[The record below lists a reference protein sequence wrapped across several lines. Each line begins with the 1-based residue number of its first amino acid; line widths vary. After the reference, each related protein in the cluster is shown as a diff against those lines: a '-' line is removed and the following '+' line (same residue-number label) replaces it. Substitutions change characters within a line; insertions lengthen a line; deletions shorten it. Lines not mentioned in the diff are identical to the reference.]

1 MAIDYSSQGR
11 RVSLGGT
18 ESRGFNPVEAVD
30 NSDKV
35 LRQGQI
41 ALESF
46 AKAQEYNLANPDKSL
61 EALAKLSKTATEFM
75 VDRQKGINANDRKLG
90 IADILNGDMQPKP
103 QALQTYRENTTQLR
117 TAALDEQNA
126 LNNLESTRPDMAVE
140 IRANDPVISGWRQ
153 YGQAEGIAMKA
164 GASAEM
170 LFEQAMS
177 STIKNI
183 PITNPDGSVRKMI
196 APSEATSMAELNAV
210 WSVILQGFIGASG
223 LDGPNGPINPLLLA
237 EHVTPKIMEL
247 KTAIFSREIR
257 RIAKAQQDTA
267 VEETTNRFTARIA
280 GLAPADTAAVN
291 AAFQEGAREQSV
303 HLGSLSKGNQAM
315 VEAFAYQAIRSGN
328 TNLLDTLENVVLNPD
343 DPNKVTVGMRPELG
357 SIITAARTKINDG
370 LKAAQ
375 ADEEIQSKAAVEE
388 LVIKAEA
395 ALSQA
400 PPADQPKI
408 LEQAIQALTTIG
420 SVEATAAATKLRN
433 RGITANPENDEAILR
448 DMRNG
453 NAQGYTLAR
462 FEAAYARG
470 EISSGTFA
478 QLKGMFPKDTVG
490 PQVEAY
496 QPELKAAAS
505 AALKAQFTG
514 IGLDANDAAVL
525 EGMMQ
530 SRGNQMASEI
540 NYRLRQAFA
549 ANPNLSGSEVREF
562 IRKQIADSVANDP
575 RYKVIQEKGKGLQ
588 GVRFGSNALGP
599 GSITVTPG
607 SPASRLPR
615 ADWSELEPLK
625 VPAGVARAGDT
636 FLTEAKEAVAAINAG
651 KNVSKEIQRLAKL
664 AGVPV
669 DTFVKRQLGLPVA
682 QRAPAF
688 RYEDTLRNPR
698 STAAQRLGA
707 QYQQKYIQNLLRQ
720 SRPQASASNGTSF
733 AGSPAFRAFL
743 DATGGAE
750 ATLGGYDAANR
761 GTAGGQPIKGL
772 SNMTVAQVMQLQ
784 SQGVKAVGRYQF
796 IPSTLREAMTR
807 EGLNPATTKF
817 DPATQDRLA
826 LNVLKNRKAAW
837 DYITGKS
844 SDLAAAQDATAD
856 EWAVFKGSN
865 GVGRHDN
872 DSAGNKASLDSARYL
887 REMRASYQRNGT
899 RALGQSLGNLTRA
912 NVLSINREEPGKDRF
927 QPGVDI
933 NFKDKQ
939 FPSLVDGVVKDVNF
953 ERGYGNYVVIETTD
967 PVTGEKYDVLK
978 SHLAQVYV
986 KKHDKVSVGS
996 LVGKQGST
1004 GRVLSADGISS
1015 IDYLAWAPAGSKSMT
1030 PYRRWREERERT
1042 LSLIK

>member
-1 MAIDYSSQGR
+1 MASSYQPGVR
-11 RVSLGGT
+11 RVGLEGT
-18 ESRGFNPVEAVD
+18 SSRGFAPVQAVD
-30 NSDKV
+30 NSQAV
-35 LRQGQI
+35 LQRGLSDLDALDRVRQ
-41 ALESF
+41 F
-46 AKAQEYNLANPDKSL
+46 NLKPVDNGI
-61 EALAKLSKTATEFM
+61 EALVKLSSTALGLLT
-75 VDRQKGINANDRKLG
+75 DNQQNKNDNDRKLG
-90 IADILNGDMQPKP
+90 IADILNGDIQPKP
-103 QALQTYRENTTQLR
+103 KALQTYRENTTQLR
-117 TAALDEQNA
+117 SAAIEEQNA
-126 LNNLESTRPDMAVE
+126 LNNLESTRPDVAVE
-140 IRANDPVISGWRQ
+140 IRAKDPVVSGWRQ
-153 YGQAEGIAMKA
+153 YGRAEGTALKA
-164 GASAEM
+164 AASAEM
-170 LFEQAMS
+170 FFEQARS

-237 EHVTPKIMEL
+237 EHVTPKIMEV
-247 KTAIFSREIR
+247 KNAIFSSEIR

-280 GLAPADTAAVN
+280 GLAPTDTAAVN
-291 AAFQEGAREQSV
+291 AVFQEGAREQAV
-303 HLGSLSKGNQAM
+303 HLGNLSKGNQAM
-315 VEAFAYQAIRSGN
+315 VEAFSYQALRSGN
-328 TNLLDTLENVVLNPD
+328 TSLLDTLENVVLNPD

-357 SIITAARTKINDG
+357 SIITDARTKISNG

-375 ADEEIQSKAAVEE
+375 AEEEIQSKAAVEE
-388 LVIKAEA
+388 LVIRAEA
-395 ALSQA
+395 ALSKA

-408 LEQAIQALTTIG
+408 LEQAIQALSSIG
-420 SVEATAAATKLRN
+420 SVEATAAATKLRT

-448 DMRNG
+448 DMRAG

-496 QPELKAAAS
+496 QPELKMATA

-514 IGLDANDAAVL
+514 IGLDANGAAAL
-525 EGMMQ
+525 DGMMQ

-540 NYRLRQAFA
+540 GFELRQAFA
-549 ANPNLSGSEVREF
+549 ADPNLSGSEVREF
-562 IRKQIADSVANDP
+562 IRKRITDKVANDP
-575 RYKVIQEKGKGLQ
+575 RYKVIQDSGKGLQ

-607 SPASRLPR
+607 SPASRLSK

-636 FLTEAKEAVAAINAG
+636 FLVEAKEATAAIKAG
-651 KNVSKEIQRLAKL
+651 KNVSKEIQGLAKL

-669 DTFVKRQLGLPVA
+669 DTFVQTQMGLPVTK
-682 QRAPAF
+682 RAPAF

-707 QYQQKYIQNLLRQ
+707 QYQQQYIQNRLRQ
-720 SRPQASASNGTSF
+720 SRPQASASGETPF

-750 ATLGGYDAANR
+750 ATQGGYDAANR

-772 SNMTVAQVMQLQ
+772 SSMTVAQVMQLQ
-784 SQGVKAVGRYQF
+784 SQGVNAVGRYQI
-796 IPSTLREAMTR
+796 IPGTLKAAMAR
-807 EGLNPATTKF
+807 EGLDPNTTKF
-817 DPATQDRLA
+817 DVATQDRLA
-826 LNVLKNRKAAW
+826 LNLLKNRKATW

-844 SDLAAAQDATAD
+844 SDLAAAQDDMAA
-856 EWAVFKGSN
+856 EWAVFKQAN
-865 GVGRHDN
+865 GRGRYDD

-899 RALGQSLGNLTRA
+899 RALGQSRGNLTRA
-912 NVLSINREEPGKDRF
+912 NVLSISREEPGKDRF

-939 FPSLVDGVVKDVNF
+939 FPSLVDGIVKDVDF

-978 SHLAQVYV
+978 SHLAQIYV
-986 KKHDKVSVGS
+986 KKNDKVQVGS

-1015 IDYLAWAPAGSKSMT
+1015 IDYLAWAPAGSKSKT

-1042 LSLIK
+1042 ISLIK